1 MKKIMF
7 VLFSAALSFAV
18 ISASAQTPGQDT
30 TKTSTQGQGSQ
41 GTQDKVKIRQGEL
54 PQSVRDAITNDKNGE
69 YTGWQIGEAYSNSK
83 DNSYSV
89 ELKKGTEARIVKFD
103 ARGNK
108 VEE

>member
-7 VLFSAALSFAV
+7 VLFSVALSFAV

-30 TKTSTQGQGSQ
+30 TKTSTPDQ
-41 GTQDKVKIRQGEL
+41 GTQDKVKVRQGEL
-54 PQSVRDAITNDKNGE
+54 PQPVKDAITNDKSGE
-69 YTGWQIGEAYSNSK
+69 YKGWQIGEAYRNSK
-83 DNSYSV
+83 DNTYSV

-108 VEE
+108 IEE